1 MKQGEQLAAV
11 AGSVKGRDDYKQTSE
26 GWLAHYSSFF
36 FSLSLQRTVWA
47 VSAARPGLWLILQP
61 FLSAC

>member
-26 GWLAHYSSFF
+26 GWLAHYSSLF
-36 FSLSLQRTVWA
+36 SLQRTVWA
-47 VSAARPGLWLILQP
+47 VRAARPGLWLILQP
-61 FLSAC
+61 LLSAC